1 MNGLINIKFKMSVQL
16 GRLIN
21 CGEEISEKPC
31 L

>member
-21 CGEEISEKPC
+21 CGEEISEKPR